1 MPQSAEWSH
10 GNFLA
15 ILLLMDW
22 EGMNSVLNFVASNH
36 DHVSFQHSAE
46 LDCHFSPLDLG
57 LPLVDPSGGF
67 DVVEPDG
74 LLVVVPEE
82 LDDGVL
88 DAVIVLLDVADD
100 P

>member
-1 MPQSAEWSH
+1 MRATSGTPPICCKRRQSDRWSWRSLSLWFIFR
-10 GNFLA
+10 GFLS
-15 ILLLMDW
+15 LS
-22 EGMNSVLNFVASNH
+22 G
-36 DHVSFQHSAE
+36 
-46 LDCHFSPLDLG
+46 LDLG